1 MRRGLSPPPASP
13 LFPQPLALPWRPRKP
28 AAPYSTPADM
38 PGPLCSP
45 TSFQRLPPLPI
56 PAVVVSLATWV
67 RNLSLPLNYCV
78 VLGMLVNI
86 SVLQLSH
93 LQSGDSNCTDLIAL
107 SWGLNESSIQY
118 LEQGWYTVSLQ
129 EV

>member
-1 MRRGLSPPPASP
+1 
-13 LFPQPLALPWRPRKP
+13 
-28 AAPYSTPADM
+28 
-38 PGPLCSP
+38 
-45 TSFQRLPPLPI
+45 
-56 PAVVVSLATWV
+56 
-67 RNLSLPLNYCV
+67 
-78 VLGMLVNI
+78 MLVNI